1 MPAANLVVYRGYV
14 RLTFPASLGKTAII
28 QLSFCLIG
36 PTLRPIVTLARATYR
51 TADSCVLL
59 WEGAWIW
66 RPVDEVQHQPS
77 LSLYP
82 LLRLS
87 FKLTCI
93 ISQSEVEYS
102 VYCVSYVWEQAAKRM
117 LKTREC
123 YQLHSTFSSLL
134 KSITKHS
141 ADHFQTLK
149 SLWLSSFNSVG
160 RSCMLI
166 QVVLLN
172 IVEDGGMF
180 CGGLWKK

>member
-14 RLTFPASLGKTAII
+14 RLTFPVSLGKTAII
-28 QLSFCLIG
+28 QLLFCLIG
-36 PTLRPIVTLARATYR
+36 PTLRPIVTTARGTYR

-66 RPVDEVQHQPS
+66 RPVDEVQRQPS
-77 LSLYP
+77 LSRYP
-82 LLRLS
+82 LPRLS

-93 ISQSEVEYS
+93 ISKSEVGYS
-102 VYCVSYVWEQAAKRM
+102 VYCIFYVWEQAAKRM

-141 ADHFQTLK
+141 ADHFETLK
-149 SLWLSSFNSVG
+149 NQRLSSFNSVG
-160 RSCMLI
+160 RSCMVI
-166 QVVLLN
+166 QIVPLN
-172 IVEDGGMF
+172 IVKDGGMF